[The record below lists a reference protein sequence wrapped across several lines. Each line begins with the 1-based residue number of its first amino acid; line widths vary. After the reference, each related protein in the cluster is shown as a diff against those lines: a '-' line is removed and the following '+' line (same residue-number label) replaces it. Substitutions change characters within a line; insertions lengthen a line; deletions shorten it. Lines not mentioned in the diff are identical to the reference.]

1 MAYTYGNFMEMS
13 SLSTLIRNAT
23 EVGENTAKRVGGV
36 LVDIAEYLG
45 DVEER
50 LNDTGIIIEILS
62 DEEIDY
68 ALGIE
73 DSMALEGDAL
83 ALAWRAPLEG
93 DEDEDVARAL
103 EEPLDGMDEDV
114 TRLIN

>member
-1 MAYTYGNFMEMS
+1 MKSQEIDDIRAAAS
-13 SLSTLIRNAT
+13 SVEGAT
-23 EVGENTAKRVGGV
+23 AVGENTAKRVGGV

-62 DEEIDY
+62 DDEIDY
-68 ALGIE
+68 ALGI
-73 DSMALEGDAL
+73 DDGMALDGDAL
-83 ALAWRAPLEG
+83 ALAWLAPLDG

>member
-1 MAYTYGNFMEMS
+1 MANIDTIRSNAN
-13 SLSTLIRNAT
+13 LVKNSTEI
-23 EVGENTAKRVGGV
+23 GENTAARVGGV

-50 LNDTGIIIEILS
+50 LNATGIIIEILS
-62 DEEIDY
+62 EEEIDY